1 MLRDDVSRNLVHLVR
16 EPSKKAEFQTAT
28 DIFFEILRTKT
39 LLGGT
44 GKIKGKFKCICF
56 SEAPI
61 SKLGQILALPG
72 IHGMRYK
79 PFGFMVRKE
88 WLYKKGGRPVIYQH
102 EREYDL
108 LPDEFK
114 YRHVTYEPP
123 SVDFSWEREWRIQTD
138 KLLLN
143 PSDIT
148 AIVPN
153 RSFVE
158 KIKQEDSE
166 KKANQVQLTGISTHG
181 RLGHMYVKPLEWH
194 FIVLED
200 LGIVI
205 PE

>member
-1 MLRDDVSRNLVHLVR
+1 MLRDDCSNNLVHLIR
-16 EPSKKAEFQTAT
+16 DQEEKTKLQTAK
-28 DIFFEILRTKT
+28 DVFIEILRTKT

-44 GKIKGKFKCICF
+44 GKIKGKYKCICF
-56 SEAPI
+56 SESPI

-108 LPDEFK
+108 LPDELK

-138 KLLLN
+138 KLQLD

-148 AIVPN
+148 VIVPN
-153 RSFVE
+153 RSFIE
-158 KIKQEDSE
+158 RIKQEDSD
-166 KKANQVQLTGISTHG
+166 KKAKAVQLIGMATHG
-181 RLGHMYVKPLEWH
+181 CLAHLPVKPLEWH

-200 LGIVI
+200 LGIDI